1 VSNFF
6 NRIQELA
13 TQGSGISPA
22 LWSSCTQ
29 YLTNQK
35 IEAGNEVTHPL
46 YDVLHWHF
54 PRFGH
59 KANEQ
64 AKELGVA
71 LIDHHGATWQVIKE
85 DVSDS
90 RGYRYVAPKGIGN
103 RVFFPPLDDE
113 TIVKIC
119 DRNGVNL
126 PSYEEWL
133 DGGWSDPLDFF
144 HAQRIPLTVTEGA
157 KKALAGLSEGYL
169 VAAVYGKDCLHS
181 PDLIRWCE
189 GGRTIRIALDQD
201 TGFNSKGESKAANT
215 RRSVAWGAKHL
226 QGQGAIVEL
235 IEWDPAVAK
244 GLDDL
249 LIADRDSFHRA
260 MSNPVPVQSGAA
272 LEETIVRESIL
283 KPFGNRPYDAVI
295 PASEFAQFVLDHP
308 NVDMFFDGETGCRKT
323 DGIIDAIG
331 TNPNVLYTAPSR
343 SLTRGIQ
350 SKVSGRVC
358 CIPSLYKERS
368 IPEIFV
374 VEEVDQV
381 HLTLAIGG
389 NNENHR
395 EDNGKE
401 YKAKLKHSQVISSSA
416 TARLEDLELQEAL
429 SGRRFLLVKVLPSHG
444 FKKGKIT
451 VHHANPNIKGTW
463 TAARQAV
470 LDVIRSTIQ
479 DGNRCLNFFDHGIDS
494 NIHKEIKDAIGLLD
508 ENIMPITGENQDD
521 PRVESFLGSSEKGQW
536 VDSHNV
542 IRGFNFNSA
551 MPSGTSIVDPKGVKL
566 FPEFVGIV
574 SGDTISAGMVT
585 QGVFR
590 YRSSDCNRSIAV
602 SLTGKYN
609 RPVGDKHRG
618 ARGRGKGRILDGIH
632 KNQLDRESLITS
644 STGIGFGF
652 MDGEIT
658 AYGRA
663 LDHRL
668 YRESRH
674 FKTATIAYLERDGW
688 EVVTVQHD
696 RPGVSN
702 IDRAAVKLE
711 KAMRIV
717 EARAIGE
724 REYLGLKSTPELSRL
739 ALKQIEAYEIRQFLG
754 LPWDAELT
762 PEQVISEGFG
772 KGRKQLKNLLRITIA
787 GQALA
792 DDRAVADRL
801 GSQIHS
807 RDMSNHA
814 ASLNAHTALGNDEIL
829 AYALSKSEGEG
840 YHTGD
845 PVLREWWDKLR
856 QYQDV
861 SHSQPRLL
869 GFTLPYIAPG
879 DYSQMVS
886 TLGQILNSKGF
897 RTANTKKT
905 IDGEQVRVY
914 HVTQESIAKVTG
926 QILETIA
933 TDGVELLVTPL
944 TKVLMGGVTKLIDS
958 SLKEAIETEDI
969 PKIEY
974 FSKLTDTVTPLFAQ
988 IREPI
993 AA

>member
-1 VSNFF
+1 MSKFF
-6 NRIQELA
+6 NRIQEIA
-13 TQGSGISPA
+13 IEGSGISPA
-22 LWSSCTQ
+22 LWSSTVRH
-29 YLTNQK
+29 LTNQE
-35 IEAGNEVTHPL
+35 IEAGHEVTHPL
-46 YDVLHWHF
+46 YDALGWHF
-54 PRFGH
+54 ARFGNN
-59 KANEQ
+59 ANEQ
-64 AKELGVA
+64 AKEQGVA
-71 LIDHHGATWQVIKE
+71 LIDRYGEIWQVIKE
-85 DVSDS
+85 SSSDS
-90 RGYRYVAPKGIGN
+90 RGYRYVAPKGIEN
-103 RVFFPPLDDE
+103 RVFFPLLDDE

-119 DRNGVNL
+119 DRNGINL
-126 PSYEEWL
+126 PSYEGWL
-133 DGGWSDPLDFF
+133 DGGWSDPLDYF
-144 HAQRIPLTVTEGA
+144 HAQRIPLTVTEGG

-169 VAAVYGKDCLHS
+169 VAAVYGKDCLKS
-181 PDLIRWCE
+181 PDLIPWCE
-189 GGRTIRIALDQD
+189 GGRTIRIAMDQD
-201 TGFNSKGESKAANT
+201 TGCNSQGESKAANT

-235 IEWDPAVAK
+235 INWDPAVAK

-283 KPFGNRPYDAVI
+283 RPWGNRAYDAVI
-295 PASEFAQFVLDHP
+295 HASELAQFILDHP
-308 NVDMFFDGETGCRKT
+308 TDDLFLDGETGCGKT

-331 TNPNVLYTAPSR
+331 TNPNAMYTAPSR

-368 IPEIFV
+368 IPGIFV
-374 VEEVDQV
+374 VDEVDQV

-395 EDNGKE
+395 ESNGKA
-401 YKAKLKHSQVISSSA
+401 YKTIVQQSQVIAGSA
-416 TARLEDLELQEAL
+416 TARIEDLELLEEL

-444 FKKGKIT
+444 FKKGKVT
-451 VHHANPNIKGTW
+451 VHHANPKVKGTW

-470 LDVIRSTIQ
+470 LSVIRSTIQ

-494 NIHKEIKDAIGLLD
+494 TTHKEINDAIGLLD

-521 PRVESFLGSSEKGQW
+521 PRVESFIGSSEKGQW
-536 VDSHNV
+536 VDSHHV
-542 IRGFNFNSA
+542 IRGINFNSA

-574 SGDTISAGMVT
+574 SGGTVSAAMVT
-585 QGVFR
+585 QVVFR

-609 RPVGDKHRG
+609 RPVGDRHRH

-632 KNQLDRESLITS
+632 KNQLDRESLITT

-652 MDGEIT
+652 IDDEIT

-668 YRESRH
+668 SRESRH

-696 RPGVSN
+696 TPGVSN
-702 IDRAAVKLE
+702 VDRVAVKLD
-711 KAMRIV
+711 KAMRVV

-724 REYLGLKSTPELSRL
+724 KEYLGLKSTPELSKL
-739 ALKQIEAYEIRQFLG
+739 ALRQIEAYEIRQFLG

-801 GSQIHS
+801 GTEIYS

-814 ASLNAHTALGNDEIL
+814 ASLHSHTALAFDEIL
-829 AYALSKSEGEG
+829 AYALSKSEG
-840 YHTGD
+840 YHNGD
-845 PVLREWWDKLR
+845 PVIREWWNKLL
-856 QYQDV
+856 QYQNAL
-861 SHSQPRLL
+861 SAQPRLL
-869 GFTLPYIAPG
+869 GFTLPWTAPG
-879 DYSQMVS
+879 DYSQMLSV
-886 TLGQILNSKGF
+886 LGMILNSKGF
-897 RTANTKKT
+897 RTANTKRSV
-905 IDGEQVRVY
+905 DGKQVRVY

-926 QILETIA
+926 QILEAIA
-933 TDGVELLVTPL
+933 EEGVELLVTPL
-944 TKVLMGGVTKLIDS
+944 TKVLMGGVAYSLDS
-958 SLKEAIETEDI
+958 SLKEAIESEDI

-974 FSKLTDTVTPLFAQ
+974 FSRLTDTVTPLFDP
-988 IREPI
+988 IRETI